1 MPIAVATVACQKQEA
16 KAPKQFF
23 TKLNTIDKEVG
34 TGPPV
39 AKEDLVLV
47 EYTGTFPDGTKP
59 FDTNVTEDKSK
70 DPLAFVVGNNTMVA
84 GMEEGVVGM
93 RKGGRRTIQIPY
105 MKGYGPEGFPPNIG
119 RKQDL
124 VFDVRLLHVV
134 KKGEEDIFDIEE
146 LKPGAG
152 RVAKKGDTV
161 EVHYVARYVNGKLV
175 DDTRKR
181 GKTVTFLV
189 GDQKVISGVDK
200 GVEGM
205 ALGGRRRLTLPP
217 ATAWGPYGNTKT
229 ISGNQV
235 LVIELDLVGFR

>member
-1 MPIAVATVACQKQEA
+1 
-16 KAPKQFF
+16 
-23 TKLNTIDKEVG
+23 
-34 TGPPV
+34 
-39 AKEDLVLV
+39 
-47 EYTGTFPDGTKP
+47 
-59 FDTNVTEDKSK
+59 
-70 DPLAFVVGNNTMVA
+70 
-84 GMEEGVVGM
+84 
-93 RKGGRRTIQIPY
+93 
-105 MKGYGPEGFPPNIG
+105 
-119 RKQDL
+119 
-124 VFDVRLLHVV
+124 
-134 KKGEEDIFDIEE
+134 
-146 LKPGAG
+146 
-152 RVAKKGDTV
+152 V